1 MCYDEVCCVQNRNAV
16 KYAFISLKTLP
27 SGLGSFLQWDSVM
40 DWLTFQGLLIYEVKI
55 NILSSDEAGVQ
66 LSVEQM
72 CFSAGNEEKRCASHA
87 ST

>member
-1 MCYDEVCCVQNRNAV
+1 
-16 KYAFISLKTLP
+16 
-27 SGLGSFLQWDSVM
+27 M